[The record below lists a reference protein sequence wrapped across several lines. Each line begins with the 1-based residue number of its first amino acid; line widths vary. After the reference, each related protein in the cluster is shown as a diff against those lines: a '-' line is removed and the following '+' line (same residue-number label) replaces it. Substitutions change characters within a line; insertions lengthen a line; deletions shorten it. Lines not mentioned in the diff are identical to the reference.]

1 MSTQVKRI
9 GCTNLKTLIETDKLI
24 VKDFDTISEF
34 TSFVSDGMT
43 WRAEEGKTDDMVMSL
58 VMFAWMTTQKY
69 FKDVVNHDLRKQLQL
84 EKLSQ
89 MDEETSPAGFVMD
102 DGLDVPFLVEGGD
115 VWVTGNQG
123 EVYAEYFNQIM
134 RN

>member
-1 MSTQVKRI
+1 
-9 GCTNLKTLIETDKLI
+9 
-24 VKDFDTISEF
+24 
-34 TSFVSDGMT
+34 MT